1 MEDNETKKSEVEVEV
16 DGLGLIDVASED
28 DSLLFSS
35 FPDPNN
41 FEFSVTDK
49 DEKCLK
55 DDKDL
60 DFMRDTEY
68 CDDEEEV
75 LVSSIEEKEEVL
87 QPHESPEPEKVMK
100 KGKYNLRK
108 SLAWDN
114 AFFTN
119 EGVLEPEE
127 ISSMM
132 ESNHKSGKKALPT
145 IQEDVNRSTES
156 ISTFRS
162 DCTVE
167 NSQEFVLF
175 EDVRASIQRSA
186 IASDAAT
193 PGKINELGATEV
205 ATSPN
210 TGDVLASQEQTKP
223 KASLR
228 NQSARTQGL
237 GKATKQP
244 VAPKGLSTSISKPPN
259 GLSKGR
265 PLSTTSTNKASLDIS
280 KTKQEKNSKLPAGK
294 EPLVPRIPI
303 SRRAK
308 TVLPKPGVP
317 VKSSLRPSVASKNEM
332 TSSCSS
338 LESCASASSSASHKP
353 SLNPIKKKNESSS
366 RSASQSL
373 ANRPTSRGIMGQ
385 PRISPHPTNKTT
397 KSKLSSSVPSVGSIS
412 DCSSESSRASTTSNI
427 ANGNQKL
434 VSGDKG
440 PPANDNS
447 VHTVKPLKNSKDAS
461 VAQADAKEGAK
472 RVSASNG
479 GSVPPTSMK
488 PSGLR
493 VPSPNIGFFDGARHG
508 SASANKKSGKSQPAR
523 SPIQESSNAKTKA
536 SSKLVS
542 APSPKLPNKLY
553 SKINAEDQLEG

>member
-1 MEDNETKKSEVEVEV
+1 MEDNEAKKSEVEA

-35 FPDPNN
+35 FPDPTSY
-41 FEFSVTDK
+41 EFSETNK

-60 DFMRDTEY
+60 NFMMDTHY
-68 CDDEEEV
+68 CDEEEI
-75 LVSSIEEKEEVL
+75 LVSSVEEKEEVL

-145 IQEDVNRSTES
+145 IEEDINRSTES
-156 ISTFRS
+156 ISTFQS

-186 IASDAAT
+186 KASDTAT
-193 PGKINELGATEV
+193 PGRTNELGATEV
-205 ATSPN
+205 AIGT
-210 TGDVLASQEQTKP
+210 TMGDILTSQEKTKP
-223 KASLR
+223 KAGLR
-228 NQSARTQGL
+228 NQSIRAQGL
-237 GKATKQP
+237 GKAKQP
-244 VAPKGLSTSISKPPN
+244 VAPRGLSTSISKPPN
-259 GLSKGR
+259 GPSKGR
-265 PLSTTSTNKASLDIS
+265 PLSTASTNRTSLEIS

-294 EPLVPRIPI
+294 EPLGPRMPI

-308 TVLPKPGVP
+308 TVLPKSGVP
-317 VKSSLRPSVASKNEM
+317 VKSSLRSSVASKNEM

-338 LESCASASSSASHKP
+338 LESSASASSSASHK
-353 SLNPIKKKNESSS
+353 SSVDSIKKKNESSS
-366 RSASQSL
+366 RLASQSL
-373 ANRPTSRGIMGQ
+373 ANRSTSRGIMGQ
-385 PRISPHPTNKTT
+385 PRISSHPTNKTT
-397 KSKLSSSVPSVGSIS
+397 KSKLPSRVPSVGSIS
-412 DCSSESSRASTTSNI
+412 DCSSESSRASATSNI
-427 ANGNQKL
+427 ANGNQKM
-434 VSGDKG
+434 VSDDKG

-447 VHTVKPLKNSKDAS
+447 LQTVKPLKNSKDVS
-461 VAQADAKEGAK
+461 VTQADAKEVTK
-472 RVSASNG
+472 RVSAMNG

-508 SASANKKSGKSQPAR
+508 SASASKKSGKSQPTR
-523 SPIQESSNAKTKA
+523 SPIQEASNSKTKA

-542 APSPKLPNKLY
+542 ASSPKLPNKLY